1 MWDPSLLDGNG
12 EPIRVL
18 EKGFRPASVYEVRKF
33 VCFIYV
39 TALNHEN
46 CYPPLLDNWTNK
58 GENPYAPPFKIQ
70 EREQISFRE
79 NTEDK

>member
-33 VCFIYV
+33 VRFIYV
-39 TALNHEN
+39 TALNH
-46 CYPPLLDNWTNK
+46 
-58 GENPYAPPFKIQ
+58 
-70 EREQISFRE
+70 
-79 NTEDK
+79 